1 MNLVTM
7 EWMRNEDGLNDEWNE
22 DGINDDVKTMKM
34 ESMMNVRMTKM
45 ECMMHV
51 KMIEMECMMNVM
63 TSDDE

>member
-7 EWMRNEDGLNDEWNE
+7 EWKWNE